1 LAEYLSLGQVPDAT
15 PEGRAPEAIPR
26 SERWVT
32 PDQDFL
38 AALMAEEETEETERA
53 QEAESSHTP
62 DGPVTNGQLRA
73 PRRWERLL
81 VEAAVIGGEERWRT
95 RIKGMENQLKL

>member
-1 LAEYLSLGQVPDAT
+1 M
-15 PEGRAPEAIPR
+15 
-26 SERWVT
+26 T